1 MEGPCGRILPTG
13 NRVWIQEENIVNKR
27 RGEEKGEVSQRAKKV
42 RLDVFKI
49 YLISI
54 QCPHPVMLGI
64 RGDNVDVIFTVAFV
78 KLRIPHFNLS
88 RLFLFL
94 SSNHRDFTWF
104 SFE

>member
-1 MEGPCGRILPTG
+1 MEGRCGRILPTG
-13 NRVWIQEENIVNKR
+13 NRVWIQEENIVNKW
-27 RGEEKGEVSQRAKKV
+27 RGEEKGEVLQRGKKV